1 MEQPFWQHWTLV
13 HGVAAKSRFYKEVS
27 GMVKKTW
34 LSFTTG
40 TFMAPSRFLASSA
53 LLGSFKEL

>member
-1 MEQPFWQHWTLV
+1 MHSI
-13 HGVAAKSRFYKEVS
+13 AAKSRFYREVS
-27 GMVKKTW
+27 GMVKETW

-40 TFMAPSRFLASSA
+40 TLMAPSRFLASSA